1 MDFIICQYAVHSPYD
16 LPVENMGF
24 TEMMKQDE
32 IEAIY
37 AVVET
42 VADSQVRVLSPKQR
56 KCLFPDEPSKM
67 STVRDNY
74 RYFSVI
80 KC

>member
-1 MDFIICQYAVHSPYD
+1 
-16 LPVENMGF
+16 MGF
-24 TEMMKQDE
+24 TEMVKQDE

-42 VADSQVRVLSPKQR
+42 VADSQVRTLSPKQR

-67 STVRDNY
+67 SFVRIQKSP
-74 RYFSVI
+74 F
-80 KC
+80 